1 MANATAALQVYQ
13 LRIGLRHL
21 RPPIWRRVLV
31 PNVMTLEELHTT
43 IQLAMGWENAHLHE
57 FIVNRQSYGDP
68 TWDEIGDMLSESK
81 VRLAD
86 LGLDVGSQFEYIYD
100 FGDDWRH
107 LVKVEEIM
115 PYDQAAFYPVCL
127 KAVRACPPEDVGGPY
142 GYAEFLDALADA
154 DHPDHE
160 SVEEWIGDEFDPKQV
175 DLGEINADLEAL
187 FYQKRWTS
195 RKL

>member
-1 MANATAALQVYQ
+1 MTASALQVVQ
-13 LRIGLRHL
+13 LRIGLRYL

-43 IQLAMGWENAHLHE
+43 IQLAMGWENTHLHE

-187 FYQKRWTS
+187 FYQKRWTV

>member
-1 MANATAALQVYQ
+1 MTKTTATLQVYQ

-86 LGLDVGSQFEYIYD
+86 LGLDVGSQFSTSTISA
-100 FGDDWRH
+100 
-107 LVKVEEIM
+107 M
-115 PYDQAAFYPVCL
+115 
-127 KAVRACPPEDVGGPY
+127 
-142 GYAEFLDALADA
+142 
-154 DHPDHE
+154 
-160 SVEEWIGDEFDPKQV
+160 IGAT
-175 DLGEINADLEAL
+175 LS
-187 FYQKRWTS
+187 RWKPSS
-195 RKL
+195 RTTRRRSIPCV